1 MDVVAKLKLVG
12 VLTNAHKFSIV
23 NSIVV
28 AIVVGITLVFAGD
41 ISIDDDAKAEN
52 CDEDVANMQSAMLN
66 AVNDTEKVSRT
77 NDSDDYENDSVKHIN
92 LHVLSPSAIDL
103 SRRYLRVPSI

>member
-12 VLTNAHKFSIV
+12 VLTNTYKFSIV

-52 CDEDVANMQSAMLN
+52 CDEDVANTQSVILN
-66 AVNDTEKVSRT
+66 AVNDTEKVNRT
-77 NDSDDYENDSVKHIN
+77 NDSDDYENDSVEHIN

-103 SRRYLRVPSI
+103 

>member
-1 MDVVAKLKLVG
+1 MNVVAKLKLVG
-12 VLTNAHKFSIV
+12 VLTNAYKFSIV

-28 AIVVGITLVFAGD
+28 TIIVGITLVFAGD

-52 CDEDVANMQSAMLN
+52 CDEDVANTQSVMLN
-66 AVNDTEKVSRT
+66 AVNDTEKVNRT
-77 NDSDDYENDSVKHIN
+77 NDADDYENDSVKHIN

-103 SRRYLRVPSI
+103 